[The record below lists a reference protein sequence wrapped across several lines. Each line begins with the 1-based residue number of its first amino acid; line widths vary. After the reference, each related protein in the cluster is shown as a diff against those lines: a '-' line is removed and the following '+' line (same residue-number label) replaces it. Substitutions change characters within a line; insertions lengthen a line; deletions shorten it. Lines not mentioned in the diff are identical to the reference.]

1 MSSVEVD
8 KDIIQP
14 VILWIKR
21 EFPSIPVIIDRQNVP
36 RPKLP
41 YFALLITTP
50 IQKVG
55 SRDSMKHVDDTKW
68 IIGGQRRFTLSVRSY
83 VNTKDKNFFQS
94 QDLLV
99 KLQDSLEDETR
110 RIDLTTAGLA
120 VWFSTDILDITEL
133 LETGFEARAQ
143 FDIEF
148 GIASNRETDLGKID
162 KVKIQGTV
170 NGEEQDEFQVPP
182 DS

>member
-14 VILWIKR
+14 VILWINS
-21 EFPSIPVIIDRQNVP
+21 EFPDITVIVDRPNVP

-55 SRDSMKHVDDTKW
+55 SRDSLEHIDDTTW
-68 IIGGQRRFTLSVRSY
+68 NIGGQRRFTLSVRSY
-83 VNTKDKNFFQS
+83 VETKDKNFFQS

-99 KLQDSLEDETR
+99 QLQDSLEDETR

-133 LETGFEARAQ
+133 LETGFESRAQ

-148 GIASNRETDLGKID
+148 GIASNRETDLGAIE
-162 KVKIQGTV
+162 KVKIQGTLD
-170 NGEEQDEFQVPP
+170 GEEQDEFQVPS

>member
-21 EFPSIPVIIDRQNVP
+21 EFPKIPVIVDRPNTP

-41 YFALLITTP
+41 YFALLLTTP

-55 SRDSMKHVDDTKW
+55 SRDSREHVNDTKW
-68 IIGGQRRFTLSVRSY
+68 NIGGQRRFTLSVRSY
-83 VNTKDKNFFQS
+83 VETADKNFFQS
-94 QDLLV
+94 QDLLAQ
-99 KLQDSLEDETR
+99 LQDSLEDETR
-110 RIDLTTAGLA
+110 RTDLTTAGLA

-133 LETGFEARAQ
+133 LETGFESRAQ

-148 GIASNRETDLGKID
+148 GIASNRETDLGAIE

-170 NGEEQDEFQVPP
+170 DGETEPEFQVPEE
-182 DS
+182 S